1 VIRGFRDLVVWQ
13 RAIELFEE
21 VVTDAES
28 FPKTEVGKIITNQI
42 LRSIGS
48 ISANIAEGYGR
59 RKGREYEHYLYVA
72 RGSCSESIDWF
83 EKLKRL
89 NYISPETFRQRESIC
104 LEIIAMLSKMINTL
118 EGGS

>member
-1 VIRGFRDLVVWQ
+1 VVWQ
-13 RAIELFEE
+13 RAIELFEK

-83 EKLKRL
+83 EKLKKIKLYFARDL
-89 NYISPETFRQRESIC
+89 WAERIYLLGDNSHVE
-104 LEIIAMLSKMINTL
+104 
-118 EGGS
+118 